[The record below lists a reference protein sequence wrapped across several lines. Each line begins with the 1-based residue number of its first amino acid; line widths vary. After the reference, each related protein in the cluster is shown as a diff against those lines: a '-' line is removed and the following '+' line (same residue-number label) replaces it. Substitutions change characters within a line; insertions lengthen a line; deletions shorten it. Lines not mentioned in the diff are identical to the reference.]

1 LHRHTCLKLSGL
13 YEKRAAGRGLE
24 VNLFPGE
31 IPEDSLEVVMKEP
44 PTAMICDKGLDP
56 AKV

>member
-1 LHRHTCLKLSGL
+1 L

-24 VNLFPGE
+24 INLFPGE

-44 PTAMICDKGLDP
+44 PTTMICDKGLDP